1 MIKIVSIIGHKNA
14 GKTTLVAAIAHEF
27 KRQKRRVGTIKHAS
41 HPLEIDKAGTDSWR
55 HFHEGKADGVIVAS
69 PDLRVTFERRS
80 DEAGPEVLAR
90 RYYADM
96 DVVLVEGFKT
106 APIPK
111 IEVFRKEVARAPLF
125 NPEAENA
132 SDWLAIITDDHR
144 YSAPCR
150 VLHFSDTMWLTVL
163 TALIMEQAKQ
173 LQP

>member
-1 MIKIVSIIGHKNA
+1 VIKIVSIIGHKNA
-14 GKTTLVAAIAHEF
+14 GKTTLVAALSHEF

-41 HPLEIDKAGTDSWR
+41 HPIEVDRPGTDSWR
-55 HFHEGKADGVIVAS
+55 HYHEGKADGVVVAA
-69 PDLRVTFERRS
+69 PDLRVSFERRN
-80 DEAGPEVLAR
+80 DEAGPEELAR
-90 RYYADM
+90 RYYSDM

-111 IEVFRKEVARAPLF
+111 IEVFRKEVAKAPLF

-132 SDWLAIITDDHR
+132 SEWLAVITDDHR

-173 LQP
+173 LSP

>member
-1 MIKIVSIIGHKNA
+1 VSKIVSIIGHKNA
-14 GKTTLVAAIAHEF
+14 GKTTLVAALAHEF

-41 HPLEIDKAGTDSWR
+41 HPLEADKSGTDSWR
-55 HFHEGKADGVIVAS
+55 HFHEGNADGVIVAS
-69 PDLRVTFERRS
+69 PELRVIFERRN
-80 DEAGPEVLAR
+80 DEAGPEELAR
-90 RYYADM
+90 RYYSDM

-111 IEVFRKEVARAPLF
+111 IEVFRKEVAKAPLF

-132 SDWLAIITDDHR
+132 RQWLAIITDDHR

-173 LQP
+173 LIP

>member
-1 MIKIVSIIGHKNA
+1 VTRIVSIIGHKNA
-14 GKTTLVAAIAHEF
+14 GKTTLVAALSHEF

-41 HPLEIDKAGTDSWR
+41 HPLEIDRAGTDSWR
-55 HFHEGKADGVIVAS
+55 HFHEGRADGVLVAS
-69 PDLRVTFERRS
+69 PDLRVTFERRT
-80 DEAGPEVLAR
+80 DEEGPEQLAR
-90 RYYADM
+90 RYYLDM

-111 IEVFRKEVARAPLF
+111 IEVFRKEVAKGPLF

-163 TALIMEQAKQ
+163 TALVMEQAKQ
-173 LQP
+173 LGP

>member
-1 MIKIVSIIGHKNA
+1 VIKIVSIIGHKNA

-69 PDLRVTFERRS
+69 PELRVTFERRS
-80 DEAGPEVLAR
+80 DEAGPEMLAR

>member
-1 MIKIVSIIGHKNA
+1 MTRIVSIIGHKNA
-14 GKTTLVAAIAHEF
+14 GKTTLVAALSHEF

-41 HPLEIDKAGTDSWR
+41 HPLEVDKQGTDSWR

-69 PDLRVTFERRS
+69 PELRVSFERRT
-80 DEAGPEVLAR
+80 DEAGPEELAR
-90 RYYADM
+90 RYYLDM
-96 DVVLVEGFKT
+96 DVVIVEGFKT

-111 IEVFRKEVARAPLF
+111 IEVFRKVVAKEPLF

-132 SDWLAIITDDHR
+132 SDWIAVVTDDHK

-163 TALIMEQAKQ
+163 TALVMEQAKK
-173 LQP
+173 LTP

>member
-1 MIKIVSIIGHKNA
+1 VIKIVSIIGHKNA